1 MTYEI
6 TQAINLGNQITEYLS
21 SAMIDNR
28 WNGNKQLADQQA
40 IDCCLVRSLVKS
52 LEFYNLNGADTEMT
66 DTDIWVVISKIN
78 EYEASLLLDVNDYA
92 AAVGSESDA
101 LGGGS
106 SIIVIGGGGGTVSV
120 PVDHVYNFTVASNG
134 QTVFTMPFDVAQVST
149 ASLYLTLNGSLN
161 PTYGDGYTM
170 SGTTLTWTG
179 AYPLSAGWTFQIKYA
194 I

>member
-28 WNGNKQLADQQA
+28 WNGNKTQADQQA

-66 DTDIWVVISKIN
+66 DTDIWAVISKIN

-101 LGGGS
+101 LGGGG
-106 SIIVIGGGGGTVSV
+106 SIIVIGSGGSV
-120 PVDHVYNFTVASNG
+120 PTIHSYTFTVATDN

-149 ASLYLTLNGSLN
+149 ASLYLTLNDATN
-161 PTYGDGYTM
+161 PTYGEEYSM
-170 SGTTLTWTG
+170 SGTTLIWSG
-179 AYPLSAGWTFQIKYA
+179 SYPLSAGWKFELKYSL
-194 I
+194 